1 MIRTS
6 ARFDTGAEARLHREI
21 DRRAQRAALDAT
33 DAAATEAKDAIR
45 AEMGAARLGTLG
57 MGIGAGSDKR
67 KTGNVHRKDGST
79 WSASGWVFIRSQSPR
94 TVGAIL
100 SYTEGA
106 TITPRRGRYLW
117 IATDDVKRLVG
128 LPIPKIGG
136 GKGTANFR
144 LEPRY
149 WDRTYGRTLGPLV
162 PIRGKDGTPLL
173 IIRNATLS
181 ASGKPGSIKP
191 LSKTGKVP
199 KGQVAQETIVAFY
212 GIPNTKRAA
221 RIDPRDVARNAA
233 AALPAKLG
241 ASFEVEIS

>member
-1 MIRTS
+1 MRTT
-6 ARFDTGAEARLHREI
+6 ARFDTGAEGRLRREI
-21 DRRAQRAALDAT
+21 DRRAQRAALEAT
-33 DAAATEAKDAIR
+33 KEAAEEVKGGIR
-45 AEMGAARLGTLG
+45 SAMAQAGLGTLG
-57 MGIGAGSDKR
+57 MGIGSGSDAQ
-67 KTGNVHRKDGST
+67 KTGTVHAKDNGR

-94 TVGAIL
+94 TVGAIM
-100 SYTEGA
+100 SYTEGS

-128 LPIPKIGG
+128 LPLPKTGG

-162 PIRGKDGTPLL
+162 PIRSERGTPLL
-173 IIRNATLS
+173 VVRNATVS

-199 KGQVAQETIVAFY
+199 KGQVAQDFVVAFY
-212 GIPNTKRAA
+212 GIPNTRRAA
-221 RIDPRDVARNAA
+221 RIDPREIARNAA
-233 AALPAKLG
+233 ATLPAKLG
-241 ASFEVEIS
+241 SSFEVEIS